1 MKTKTRTMRMSDYAE
16 GTLLRLK
23 LKALAG
29 SICFTVTI
37 ADVSRSI
44 LPWNGFTL
52 KTGRL
57 GRALP
62 RRI

>member
-37 ADVSRSI
+37 ADGSRSV
-44 LPWNGFTL
+44 PWNGFTL